1 MSELI
6 FKAKQFAMYFHRDQ
20 IRKFSREPYIYHCEQ
35 VANLVE
41 LLGNGSEEM
50 IAAAW
55 LHDVVEDTEV
65 SEDFVREEFGDTV
78 ADLVVELTK
87 TTSSKDGSSRKER
100 HEIELERL
108 SKVSSEAK
116 TIKLADICSNCSN
129 VAELDWK
136 FAAIFLPEKKELVEK
151 SLQDGN
157 KNLLN
162 LATIMI
168 NSALTRI

>member
-1 MSELI
+1 MSDLI
-6 FKAKQFAMYFHRDQ
+6 LKAKQFATYYHRDQ
-20 IRKFSREPYIYHCEQ
+20 VRKFSNEPYVLHSEQ

-41 LLGNGSEEM
+41 LLGNGSDEM

-65 SEDFVREEFGDTV
+65 TEEYVREEFGDKV

-87 TTSSKDGSSRKER
+87 TTSSTDGTSREQR
-100 HEIELERL
+100 HQIEVERL
-108 SKVSSEAK
+108 SKVSIEAK
-116 TIKLADICSNCSN
+116 TIKLADIISNCCN

-136 FAAIFLPEKKELVEK
+136 FAKIFLPEKKDIVEK

-157 KNLLN
+157 KHLLDF
-162 LATIMI
+162 ATIVI